1 MNHSK
6 KVLDKIISKTK
17 IYLAII
23 ALLMVV
29 ICIYNP
35 YFIIPSVVIFI
46 LIVMYAYWTNNKRQ
60 EELTE
65 HIKNLT
71 FSLDKVAKIALVN
84 SPFPLVIAETNGN
97 LIFRN
102 TKFNQEFANIDI
114 NNYLTNIVNDVK
126 LQIKN
131 NNKKEKIYD
140 EIKIDKKTYKLY
152 GDYMPLKDEYIIII
166 YFVDDTKLVEL
177 EDLFDNKD
185 MYTGLVMID
194 NYEEIIQ
201 RLEDS
206 EKTQLMA
213 EIEKK
218 LYDWASDYKGIIL
231 KSERDTFVC
240 IFEKQYIKEIEDK
253 KFDILDIIKDIQP
266 SDRMQFTLSIAIS
279 NDGATNLEKYKT
291 AQAALD
297 IVLGRGG
304 DQAVIH
310 EGDKYKFFGGRTQE
324 LEKRTKVKARI
335 VSHALEGLILESSK
349 VIIMGH
355 SNSDMDCVG
364 SSMGIYRLAKT
375 LEKDAYIVLN
385 PRGDNLSAF
394 LNELNQNEEYNGI
407 VIDSNTALGILDD
420 DTLLVVVDTNK
431 KNYVESPE
439 LLSSAKKIMVVDH
452 HRRSPDYIENATL
465 TFHEVYASSA
475 SELVTELVEYAQ
487 KEVNLTSLE
496 AEALYSGIMMD
507 TKTFTFK
514 TGVRTFEAAAYL
526 RKCGV
531 DIIKV
536 KKWFQSDLDTYNKI
550 SNIIGRAELVY
561 DTIAISIYDEEDKDS
576 NVVCAKAADE
586 LLTISNITASFV
598 IGRLNDKVC
607 ISGRSIGDINVQV
620 ILEKL
625 GGGGHITLAGAQVE
639 GMTIEE
645 AKQELIN
652 RINEYFSEQNWQRG
666 LLPFV
671 NFLHFGIH
679 LV

>member
-1 MNHSK
+1 MNHNK
-6 KVLDKIISKTK
+6 KIMQKIISKTK

-23 ALLMVV
+23 AILLV
-29 ICIYNP
+29 ILCIYNP
-35 YFIIPSVVIFI
+35 WYIIPSVII
-46 LIVMYAYWTNNKRQ
+46 YALLLLYAYWTNNKRQ

-65 HIKNLT
+65 HIRSLT

-114 NNYLTNIVNDVK
+114 NNYLSKILNDVK
-126 LQIKN
+126 LEIKN
-131 NNKKEKIYD
+131 NDKKEKIYD
-140 EIKIDKKTYKLY
+140 EIKIDKKTYRLY
-152 GDYMPLKDEYIIII
+152 GDYMPLRDEYIITI

-177 EDLFDNKD
+177 ENLFENKD
-185 MYTGLVMID
+185 MYIGVIMID

-201 RLEDS
+201 RIADD
-206 EKTQLMA
+206 EKPQLIA
-213 EIEKK
+213 EIEKRI
-218 LYDWASDYKGIIL
+218 YNWASDYKGLVL

-240 IFEKQYIKEIEDK
+240 IFEKQYVKEIENK
-253 KFDILDIIKDIQP
+253 KFDILDTIKELQP
-266 SDRMQFTLSIAIS
+266 VDKMQFTLSIAIS
-279 NDGATNLEKYKT
+279 NSGTNNLEKYKT

-310 EGDKYKFFGGRTQE
+310 EEDKYTFFGGRTQE

-335 VSHALEGLILESSK
+335 ISHALEALITESDK
-349 VIIMGH
+349 VMIMGH
-355 SNSDMDCVG
+355 NNSDMDCMG
-364 SSMGIYRLAKT
+364 ASMGIYRLAKT
-375 LEKDAYIVLN
+375 LNKEVHIVLN
-385 PRGDNLSAF
+385 PKGENLVTF
-394 LNELNQNEEYNGI
+394 LNELKDNDEYNDI
-407 VIDSNTALGILDD
+407 ILEPQNAISELSD
-420 DTLLVVVDTNK
+420 DTLLIVVDTNK

-439 LLSSAKKIMVVDH
+439 LLSKAKKIVVIDH
-452 HRRSPDYIENATL
+452 HRRSPDYIESATL

-475 SELVTELVEYAQ
+475 SELVTEIIEYA
-487 KEVNLTSLE
+487 ESEPELTSIE
-496 AEALYSGIMMD
+496 AEALYAGIMMD

-550 SNIIGRAELVY
+550 SNIIGKAELIY
-561 DTIAISIYDEEDKDS
+561 DSIAISIYDEDDVDS
-576 NVVCAKAADE
+576 NIVCAKAADE

-598 IGRLNDKVC
+598 IGKLNDKIC

-639 GMTIEE
+639 GMDIYQV
-645 AKQELIN
+645 KQELIN
-652 RINEYFSEQNWQRG
+652 RINEYFSEQN
-666 LLPFV
+666 
-671 NFLHFGIH
+671 
-679 LV
+679 

>member
-1 MNHSK
+1 MNHNK
-6 KVLDKIISKTK
+6 KIVQKIVSKTK
-17 IYLAII
+17 IYIAII
-23 ALLMVV
+23 AILLIALCM
-29 ICIYNP
+29 YNP
-35 YFIIPSVVIFI
+35 WLIIPSVII
-46 LIVMYAYWTNNKRQ
+46 YIALIAYAYWTNNKRQ

-65 HIKNLT
+65 HIKSLT

-114 NNYLTNIVNDVK
+114 NNYLTKILEDVK
-126 LQIKN
+126 LEIKN
-131 NNKKEKIYD
+131 NDKKEKIYD
-140 EIKIDKKTYKLY
+140 EIQIDKKTYKLY
-152 GDYMPLKDEYIIII
+152 GDYMPLKDEYIITI

-177 EDLFDNKD
+177 ESLFEDKD
-185 MYTGLVMID
+185 IYIGLIMID
-194 NYEEIIQ
+194 NYEEVIQ
-201 RLEDS
+201 RIADD
-206 EKTQLMA
+206 EKPQLMA

-218 LYDWASDYKGIIL
+218 LYDWASDYNGLIL

-240 IFEKQYIKEIEDK
+240 IFEKKYIREIEEK
-253 KFDILDIIKDIQP
+253 KFDILDIIKEAQA
-266 SDRMQFTLSIAIS
+266 SDKMQFTLSVAIS
-279 NDGATNLEKYKT
+279 NDGTSNLEKYKT

-304 DQAVIH
+304 DQAVVH
-310 EGDKYKFFGGRTQE
+310 EGDKYTFFGGRTQE

-335 VSHALEGLILESSK
+335 IAHALEGLITESSK
-349 VIIMGH
+349 VMIMGH
-355 SNSDMDCVG
+355 NNSDMDCIG
-364 SSMGIYRLAKT
+364 ASMGLYRLVKT
-375 LEKDAYIVLN
+375 LNKDAYIVVN
-385 PRGDNLSAF
+385 PQGENLSTF
-394 LNELNQNEEYNGI
+394 LQELATDEQYDGI
-407 VIDSNTALGILDD
+407 IVDSQTAVSNIDD
-420 DTLLVVVDTNK
+420 DTLLIIVDTNK

-439 LLSSAKKIMVVDH
+439 LLAKAKKIVVVDH
-452 HRRSPDYIENATL
+452 HRRSPDYIESATL

-475 SELVTELVEYAQ
+475 SELVTELIEYA
-487 KEVNLTSLE
+487 ESAPELNNLE
-496 AEALYSGIMMD
+496 AEALYAGIMMD

-550 SNIIGRAELVY
+550 SNIIGKAELVY
-561 DTIAISIYDEEDKDS
+561 DSIAISVYDEEDKES
-576 NVVCAKAADE
+576 NIVCAKAADE

-598 IGRLNDKVC
+598 LGKMDGKIC

-639 GMTIEE
+639 GMDMDEV
-645 AKQELIN
+645 KQELIN
-652 RINEYFSEQNWQRG
+652 RINEYFSEQ
-666 LLPFV
+666 
-671 NFLHFGIH
+671 I
-679 LV
+679 

>member
-23 ALLMVV
+23 AILLVV
-29 ICIYNP
+29 ICVYNP
-35 YFIIPSVVIFI
+35 WYIIPSVII
-46 LIVMYAYWTNNKRQ
+46 YTLLLIYAYWTNNKRQ

-65 HIKNLT
+65 HIKSLT

-114 NNYLTNIVNDVK
+114 NNYLSKILNDVK
-126 LQIKN
+126 SEIKN
-131 NNKKEKIYD
+131 NDKKEKIYD

-166 YFVDDTKLVEL
+166 YFVDNTKLVEM
-177 EDLFDNKD
+177 ENLFDDKD
-185 MYTGLVMID
+185 MYIGLIMID

-201 RLEDS
+201 RIPDN
-206 EKTQLMA
+206 EKPQLMA

-218 LYDWASDYKGIIL
+218 LYDWASVYKGLIL

-253 KFDILDIIKDIQP
+253 KFDILDTIKELQP
-266 SDRMQFTLSIAIS
+266 SDKMQFTLSIAIS
-279 NDGATNLEKYKT
+279 NDGTTNLEKYKT

-310 EGDKYKFFGGRTQE
+310 EGDKYTFFGGRTQE

-335 VSHALEGLILESSK
+335 IAHALEGLIKESSK
-349 VIIMGH
+349 VFIMGH
-355 SNSDMDCVG
+355 SNADMDAIG
-364 SSMGIYRLAKT
+364 ASMGIYRLAKT
-375 LEKDAYIVLN
+375 LEKDAQIVLS
-385 PRGDNLSAF
+385 PKGDNLTAF
-394 LNELNQNEEYNGI
+394 LKELKSDSQYDDILIEPQNAISE
-407 VIDSNTALGILDD
+407 VDD

-431 KNYVESPE
+431 KNYVESQE
-439 LLSSAKKIMVVDH
+439 LLSKVKKIVVVDH
-452 HRRSPDYIENATL
+452 HRRSPDYIESATL

-475 SELVTELVEYAQ
+475 SELVTELVEYASSEPQ
-487 KEVNLTSLE
+487 LTSLE
-496 AEALYSGIMMD
+496 AEALYAGIMMD

-550 SNIIGRAELVY
+550 SNIIGKAELVY
-561 DTIAISIYDEEDKDS
+561 DTIAISIYDEEDEDS

-586 LLTISNITASFV
+586 LLTIINITASFV
-598 IGRLNDKVC
+598 IGKLGDKVC

-625 GGGGHITLAGAQVE
+625 RWWRTYNIG
-639 GMTIEE
+639 
-645 AKQELIN
+645 
-652 RINEYFSEQNWQRG
+652 RS
-666 LLPFV
+666 PS
-671 NFLHFGIH
+671 
-679 LV
+679 

>member
-23 ALLMVV
+23 AILLVV

-35 YFIIPSVVIFI
+35 WCIIPSVIIYI
-46 LIVMYAYWTNNKRQ
+46 LLLIYAYWTNNKRQ

-65 HIKNLT
+65 HIKSLT

-114 NNYLTNIVNDVK
+114 NNYLTKILTDVK
-126 LQIKN
+126 SEIKN
-131 NNKKEKIYD
+131 NDKKEKIYD

-166 YFVDDTKLVEL
+166 YFVDNTKLVEM
-177 EDLFDNKD
+177 ETLFDNKD
-185 MYTGLVMID
+185 MYIGLIMID

-201 RLEDS
+201 RIPDD
-206 EKTQLMA
+206 EKPQLMA

-218 LYDWASDYKGIIL
+218 LYEWASQYKGLIL

-240 IFEKQYIKEIEDK
+240 VFEKQYIKEIEDK
-253 KFDILDIIKDIQP
+253 KFEILDTIKELQP
-266 SDRMQFTLSIAIS
+266 SDKMQFTLSIAIS
-279 NDGATNLEKYKT
+279 NEGNSNFEKYKA

-310 EGDKYKFFGGRTQE
+310 ENDRYTFFGGRTQE

-335 VSHALEGLILESSK
+335 ISHALEGLIKEASK
-349 VIIMGH
+349 VYIMGH
-355 SNSDMDCVG
+355 STPDMDCVG
-364 SSMGIYRLAKT
+364 ASMGIYRLVKT
-375 LEKDAYIVLN
+375 LEKEAQIVIT
-385 PRGDNLSAF
+385 PKGDNLNAF
-394 LNELNQNEEYNGI
+394 LKELEEDEQYDNLLI
-407 VIDSNTALGILDD
+407 SPQDAMSDLDE

-431 KNYVESPE
+431 KNYVDSQE
-439 LLSSAKKIMVVDH
+439 LLSKAKKIVVVDH
-452 HRRSPDYIENATL
+452 HRRSPDYIESATL

-475 SELVTELVEYAQ
+475 SELVTELVEYATS
-487 KEVNLTSLE
+487 EPELTSLE
-496 AEALYSGIMMD
+496 AEALYAGIMMD

-514 TGVRTFEAAAYL
+514 TGVRTFEAAAFL

-536 KKWFQSDLDTYNKI
+536 KKWFQSDFNTYNKI
-550 SNIIGRAELVY
+550 SNIISRAELVY
-561 DTIAISIYDEEDKDS
+561 DTIAISIYDEEDADS

-598 IGRLNDKVC
+598 IGKLGDKVC

-625 GGGGHITLAGAQVE
+625 RRWRTYYTCWG
-639 GMTIEE
+639 
-645 AKQELIN
+645 
-652 RINEYFSEQNWQRG
+652 SS
-666 LLPFV
+666 
-671 NFLHFGIH
+671 
-679 LV
+679 

>member
-1 MNHSK
+1 MNHNK
-6 KVLDKIISKTK
+6 KVLQKIVSKTK

-23 ALLMVV
+23 AILLVV
-29 ICIYNP
+29 ICIYNHVL
-35 YFIIPSVVIFI
+35 IIPSIIIYI
-46 LIVMYAYWTNNKRQ
+46 LLIGYAYWTNNKRQ
-60 EELTE
+60 EELSE

-114 NNYLTNIVNDVK
+114 NNYLTKILNDVK
-126 LQIKN
+126 LEIKN
-131 NNKKEKIYD
+131 NDRKEKIND
-140 EIKIDKKTYKLY
+140 EIKIGKKTYKLY

-166 YFVDDTKLVEL
+166 YFIDDTKLVEL
-177 EDLFDNKD
+177 ETLFDNKD
-185 MYTGLVMID
+185 IYIGQIMID

-201 RLEDS
+201 RIPDN
-206 EKTQLMA
+206 EKTQLIA
-213 EIEKK
+213 EIEKA
-218 LYDWASDYKGIIL
+218 LYNWASEFKGVIL

-240 IFEKQYIKEIEDK
+240 MFEKQYMKEIKER
-253 KFDILDIIKDIQP
+253 KFDILDNIKDIQP

-279 NDGATNLEKYKT
+279 NEGTSNLEKYKSS
-291 AQAALD
+291 QAALD

-310 EGDKYKFFGGRTQE
+310 ENDKYTFFGGRTQE

-335 VSHALEGLILESSK
+335 ISHALEEMIRDSSK
-349 VIIMGH
+349 VLIMGH
-355 SNSDMDCVG
+355 TNSDMDCIG
-364 SSMGIYRLAKT
+364 ASMGVYRLAKA
-375 LEKDAYIVLN
+375 LDKDAFIVLD
-385 PRGDNLSAF
+385 PKGDNLTTFLSEIKKDQNYANLILEPSNA
-394 LNELNQNEEYNGI
+394 LNEI
-407 VIDSNTALGILDD
+407 DD
-420 DTLLVVVDTNK
+420 DTLLIVVDTNK
-431 KNYVESPE
+431 KNYVESQE
-439 LLSSAKKIMVVDH
+439 VLAKCKKIVVIDH

-487 KEVNLTSLE
+487 EEITLTNLE
-496 AEALYSGIMMD
+496 AEALYAGITMD
-507 TKTFTFK
+507 TKSFTFK

-536 KKWFQSDLDTYNKI
+536 KKWFQSDLETYNKI
-550 SNIIGRAELVY
+550 SNIIANAELVY
-561 DTIAISIYDEEDKDS
+561 DSIAISKYEEEDPDA
-576 NVVCAKAADE
+576 NIVCAKAADE

-598 IGRLNDKVC
+598 LGKMGDKIC

-625 GGGGHITLAGAQVE
+625 GGGGHITLAGAQIE
-639 GMTIEE
+639 GLDIQE
-645 AKQELIN
+645 AKEELVN
-652 RINEYFSEQNWQRG
+652 RINEYFSEQ
-666 LLPFV
+666 
-671 NFLHFGIH
+671 I
-679 LV
+679 

>member
-23 ALLMVV
+23 AILLVV
-29 ICIYNP
+29 ICVYNP
-35 YFIIPSVVIFI
+35 WYIIPSVII
-46 LIVMYAYWTNNKRQ
+46 YTLLLIYAYWTNNKRQ

-65 HIKNLT
+65 HIKSLT

-114 NNYLTNIVNDVK
+114 NNYLSKILNDVK
-126 LQIKN
+126 SEIKN
-131 NNKKEKIYD
+131 NDKKEKIYD

-166 YFVDDTKLVEL
+166 YFVDNTKLVEM
-177 EDLFDNKD
+177 ENLFDDKD
-185 MYTGLVMID
+185 MYIGLIMID

-201 RLEDS
+201 RIPDN
-206 EKTQLMA
+206 EKPQLMA

-218 LYDWASDYKGIIL
+218 LYDWASVYKGLIL

-253 KFDILDIIKDIQP
+253 KFDILDTIKELQP
-266 SDRMQFTLSIAIS
+266 SDKMQFTLSIAIS
-279 NDGATNLEKYKT
+279 NDGTTNLEKYKT

-310 EGDKYKFFGGRTQE
+310 EGDKYTFFGGRTQE

-335 VSHALEGLILESSK
+335 IAHALEGLIKESSK
-349 VIIMGH
+349 VFIMGH
-355 SNSDMDCVG
+355 SNADMDAIG
-364 SSMGIYRLAKT
+364 ASMGIYRLAKT
-375 LEKDAYIVLN
+375 LEKDAQIVLS
-385 PRGDNLSAF
+385 PKGDNLTAF
-394 LNELNQNEEYNGI
+394 LKELKSDSQYDDILIEPQNAISE
-407 VIDSNTALGILDD
+407 VDD

-431 KNYVESPE
+431 KNYVESQE
-439 LLSSAKKIMVVDH
+439 LLSKVKKIVVVDH
-452 HRRSPDYIENATL
+452 HRRSPDYIESATL

-475 SELVTELVEYAQ
+475 SELVTELVEYASSEPQ
-487 KEVNLTSLE
+487 LTSLE
-496 AEALYSGIMMD
+496 AEALYAGIMMD
-507 TKTFTFK
+507 TKTFTLK

-550 SNIIGRAELVY
+550 SNIIGKAELVY
-561 DTIAISIYDEEDKDS
+561 DTIAISIYDEEDEDS

-598 IGRLNDKVC
+598 IGKLGDKVC

-625 GGGGHITLAGAQVE
+625 RWWRTYNIG
-639 GMTIEE
+639 
-645 AKQELIN
+645 
-652 RINEYFSEQNWQRG
+652 RS
-666 LLPFV
+666 PS
-671 NFLHFGIH
+671 
-679 LV
+679 

>member
-6 KVLDKIISKTK
+6 KVLDKIVSKTK

-23 ALLMVV
+23 AMLLIV

-35 YFIIPSVVIFI
+35 FFIIPSVIVFI
-46 LIVMYAYWTNNKRQ
+46 LLLIYAYWTNNKRQ

-114 NNYLTNIVNDVK
+114 NNYLTNIINDVK
-126 LQIKN
+126 LEIKN
-131 NNKKEKIYD
+131 NEKKEKIYD

-166 YFVDDTKLVEL
+166 YFIDDSKLVEL
-177 EDLFDNKD
+177 ESLFDNKD
-185 MYTGLVMID
+185 MYIGLIMID

-206 EKTQLMA
+206 EKTGLMA

-218 LYDWASDYKGIIL
+218 LYDWASEFKGLIL

-240 IFEKQYIKEIEDK
+240 IFEKQYIKEIEDR
-253 KFDILDIIKDIQP
+253 KFDILDTIKELQP
-266 SDRMQFTLSIAIS
+266 SDKMQFTLSVAIS
-279 NDGATNLEKYKT
+279 NDGSSYLEKYKT

-310 EGDKYKFFGGRTQE
+310 EGDKYTFFGGRTQE

-335 VSHALEGLILESSK
+335 ISHALEGLIQESSK
-349 VIIMGH
+349 VMIMGH
-355 SNSDMDCVG
+355 SNSDMDCIG
-364 SSMGIYRLAKT
+364 ASMGIYRLTKS
-375 LEKDAYIVLN
+375 LEKDAYLVLN
-385 PRGDNLSAF
+385 PKGENLVTF
-394 LNELNQNEEYNGI
+394 LNEINGNSEYEN
-407 VIDSNTALGILDD
+407 LILEPQAAISEIDD
-420 DTLLVVVDTNK
+420 DTLLVIVDTNK

-439 LLSSAKKIMVVDH
+439 LLQKAKKIVVIDH
-452 HRRSPDYIENATL
+452 HRRSPDYIENAML

-487 KEVNLTSLE
+487 QEVTLTDLE
-496 AEALYSGIMMD
+496 AEALYAGIMMD
-507 TKTFTFK
+507 TKSFTFK

-536 KKWFQSDLDTYNKI
+536 KKWFQSNLDTYNKI
-550 SNIIGRAELVY
+550 SGIIGKAEIVY
-561 DTIAISIYDEEDKDS
+561 DSIAISVYEEEDKDA
-576 NVVCAKAADE
+576 NIVCAKAADE

-598 IGRLNDKVC
+598 LGKLDNKIC

-639 GMTIEE
+639 STDIYEV
-645 AKQELIN
+645 KQELIN
-652 RINEYFSEQNWQRG
+652 RINEYFSEQ
-666 LLPFV
+666 
-671 NFLHFGIH
+671 I
-679 LV
+679 

>member
-1 MNHSK
+1 MNHNK
-6 KVLDKIISKTK
+6 KVFQKIVSKTK

-23 ALLMVV
+23 AILLIV
-29 ICIYNP
+29 ICFYNRMLILP
-35 YFIIPSVVIFI
+35 SIIVFVLLVS
-46 LIVMYAYWTNNKRQ
+46 YAYWTNNKGQ
-60 EELTE
+60 EELSE
-65 HIKNLT
+65 HIKNIT

-114 NNYLTNIVNDVK
+114 NNYLTNILNDVK
-126 LQIKN
+126 LEIKN
-131 NNKKEKIYD
+131 NDKKEKIND
-140 EIKIDKKTYKLY
+140 EIKIGKKTYKLY

-166 YFVDDTKLVEL
+166 YFIDDTKLVEL
-177 EDLFDNKD
+177 ETLFDNKD
-185 MYTGLVMID
+185 IYIGQIMID

-201 RLEDS
+201 RIPDS
-206 EKTQLMA
+206 EKPQLMA
-213 EIEKK
+213 EIEKA
-218 LYDWASDYKGIIL
+218 LYNWASEFKGVIL

-240 IFEKQYIKEIEDK
+240 IFEKQYMKEIKEK
-253 KFDILDIIKDIQP
+253 KFDILDTIKELQP
-266 SDRMQFTLSIAIS
+266 SDKMQFTLSIAIS
-279 NDGATNLEKYKT
+279 NEGNTNLEKYKS

-310 EGDKYKFFGGRTQE
+310 ENDKFTFFGGRTQE

-335 VSHALEGLILESSK
+335 ISHALEEMIKESSK
-349 VIIMGH
+349 VMIMGH
-355 SNSDMDCVG
+355 SNSDMDCIG
-364 SSMGIYRLAKT
+364 ASMGIYRLAKT
-375 LEKDAYIVLN
+375 LGKDAYIVLD
-385 PRGDNLSAF
+385 PKGDNLTIF
-394 LNELNQNEEYNGI
+394 LNEIKQDDTYSDLIKEPEDALNEI
-407 VIDSNTALGILDD
+407 DD
-420 DTLLVVVDTNK
+420 DTLLIVVDTNK

-439 LLSSAKKIMVVDH
+439 VLAKCKKIVVIDH
-452 HRRSPDYIENATL
+452 HRRSPDYIESATL

-487 KEVNLTSLE
+487 EEVSLTSLE
-496 AEALYSGIMMD
+496 AEALYAGIMMD
-507 TKTFTFK
+507 TKSFTFK

-550 SNIIGRAELVY
+550 SNIIAKAEMVY
-561 DTIAISIYDEEDKDS
+561 DSIAISLYEDEDPDA
-576 NVVCAKAADE
+576 NIVCAKAADE

-598 IGRLNDKVC
+598 LGKMGDKIC

-625 GGGGHITLAGAQVE
+625 GGGGHITLAGAQIE
-639 GMTIEE
+639 GVDIQE
-645 AKQELIN
+645 AKDELVN
-652 RINEYFSEQNWQRG
+652 RINEYFSEQM
-666 LLPFV
+666 
-671 NFLHFGIH
+671 
-679 LV
+679 

>member
-6 KVLDKIISKTK
+6 KVLDKIVSKTK

-23 ALLMVV
+23 AILLVV
-29 ICIYNP
+29 ICIYNQL
-35 YFIIPSVVIFI
+35 FIIPAVIIFI
-46 LIVMYAYWTNNKRQ
+46 LLLIYAYWTNNKRQ

-114 NNYLTNIVNDVK
+114 NNYLTNIINDVK
-126 LQIKN
+126 LEIKN
-131 NNKKEKIYD
+131 NEKKEKIYD

-166 YFVDDTKLVEL
+166 YFIDDSKLVEL
-177 EDLFDNKD
+177 ESLFDNKD
-185 MYTGLVMID
+185 MYIGLIMID

-206 EKTQLMA
+206 EKTGLMA

-218 LYDWASDYKGIIL
+218 LYDWASDFKGLIL

-240 IFEKQYIKEIEDK
+240 IFEKQYIKEIEDR
-253 KFDILDIIKDIQP
+253 KFDILDNIKELQP
-266 SDRMQFTLSIAIS
+266 SDKMQFTLSIAIS
-279 NDGATNLEKYKT
+279 NDGSSYLEKYKT

-310 EGDKYKFFGGRTQE
+310 EGDKYTFFGGRTQE

-335 VSHALEGLILESSK
+335 ISHALEGLIQESSK
-349 VIIMGH
+349 VMIMGH
-355 SNSDMDCVG
+355 SNSDMDCIG
-364 SSMGIYRLAKT
+364 ASMGIYRLTKS
-375 LEKDAYIVLN
+375 LEKDAYLVLN
-385 PRGDNLSAF
+385 PKGENLVTF
-394 LNELNQNEEYNGI
+394 LNEINGNSEYEN
-407 VIDSNTALGILDD
+407 LILEPQAAISEIDD
-420 DTLLVVVDTNK
+420 DTLLVIVDTNK

-439 LLSSAKKIMVVDH
+439 LLQKAKKIVVIDH
-452 HRRSPDYIENATL
+452 HRRSPDYIENAML

-487 KEVNLTSLE
+487 QEVTLTDLE
-496 AEALYSGIMMD
+496 AEALYAGIMMD
-507 TKTFTFK
+507 TKSFTFK

-536 KKWFQSDLDTYNKI
+536 KKWFQSNLDTYNKI
-550 SNIIGRAELVY
+550 SGIIGKAEIVY
-561 DTIAISIYDEEDKDS
+561 DSIAISVYEEEDKDA
-576 NVVCAKAADE
+576 NIVCAKAADE

-598 IGRLNDKVC
+598 LGKLDNKIC

-639 GMTIEE
+639 STDIYEV
-645 AKQELIN
+645 KQELIN
-652 RINEYFSEQNWQRG
+652 RINEYFSEQ
-666 LLPFV
+666 
-671 NFLHFGIH
+671 I
-679 LV
+679 

>member
-1 MNHSK
+1 MNHNK
-6 KVLDKIISKTK
+6 KIVQKIVSKTK

-23 ALLMVV
+23 AILLIALCM
-29 ICIYNP
+29 YNP
-35 YFIIPSVVIFI
+35 WLIIPSVII
-46 LIVMYAYWTNNKRQ
+46 YIALIAYAYWTNNKRQ

-65 HIKNLT
+65 HIKSLT

-114 NNYLTNIVNDVK
+114 NNYLTKILEDVK
-126 LQIKN
+126 LEIKN
-131 NNKKEKIYD
+131 NDKKEKIYD
-140 EIKIDKKTYKLY
+140 EIQIDKKTYKLY
-152 GDYMPLKDEYIIII
+152 GDYMPLKDEYIITI

-177 EDLFDNKD
+177 ESLFEDKD
-185 MYTGLVMID
+185 IYIGLIMID
-194 NYEEIIQ
+194 NYEEVIQ
-201 RLEDS
+201 RIADD
-206 EKTQLMA
+206 EKPQLMA

-218 LYDWASDYKGIIL
+218 LYDWASDYNGLIL

-240 IFEKQYIKEIEDK
+240 IFEKKYIREIEEK
-253 KFDILDIIKDIQP
+253 KFDILDIIKEAQA
-266 SDRMQFTLSIAIS
+266 SDKMQFTLSIAIS
-279 NDGATNLEKYKT
+279 NDGTSNLEKYKT

-304 DQAVIH
+304 DQAVVH
-310 EGDKYKFFGGRTQE
+310 EGDKYTFFGGRTQE

-335 VSHALEGLILESSK
+335 IAHALEGLITESSK
-349 VIIMGH
+349 VMIMGH
-355 SNSDMDCVG
+355 NNSDMDCIG
-364 SSMGIYRLAKT
+364 ASMGLYRLVKT
-375 LEKDAYIVLN
+375 LNKDAYIVVN
-385 PRGDNLSAF
+385 PQGENLSTF
-394 LNELNQNEEYNGI
+394 LQELATDEQYDGI
-407 VIDSNTALGILDD
+407 IVDSQTAISNIDD
-420 DTLLVVVDTNK
+420 DTLLVIVDTNK

-439 LLSSAKKIMVVDH
+439 LLAKAKKIVVVDH
-452 HRRSPDYIENATL
+452 HRRSPDYIESATL

-475 SELVTELVEYAQ
+475 SELVTELIEYA
-487 KEVNLTSLE
+487 ESAPELNNLE
-496 AEALYSGIMMD
+496 AEALYAGIMMD

-550 SNIIGRAELVY
+550 SNIIGKAELVY
-561 DTIAISIYDEEDKDS
+561 DSIAISVYDEEDKES
-576 NVVCAKAADE
+576 NIVCAKAADE

-598 IGRLNDKVC
+598 LGKMDDKIC

-639 GMTIEE
+639 GM
-645 AKQELIN
+645 
-652 RINEYFSEQNWQRG
+652 EYG
-666 LLPFV
+666 
-671 NFLHFGIH
+671 
-679 LV
+679 

>member
-1 MNHSK
+1 MNHNK

-23 ALLMVV
+23 AILLIV
-29 ICIYNP
+29 ICIYN
-35 YFIIPSVVIFI
+35 YWFIIPSIIIFI
-46 LIVMYAYWTNNKRQ
+46 LLLIYAYWTNTKRQ

-102 TKFNQEFANIDI
+102 MKFNQEFANIDI
-114 NNYLTNIVNDVK
+114 NNYLTNIINNVK
-126 LQIKN
+126 LEIKN
-131 NNKKEKIYD
+131 NDKKEKIYD

-152 GDYMPLKDEYIIII
+152 GDYMPLKDEYIITI
-166 YFVDDTKLVEL
+166 YFVDDSKLVEL
-177 EDLFDNKD
+177 ENLFDNKD
-185 MYTGLVMID
+185 MYIGLIMID

-218 LYDWASDYKGIIL
+218 LYEWASDYKGLIL

-240 IFEKQYIKEIEDK
+240 IFEKQYIKEIEDR
-253 KFDILDIIKDIQP
+253 KFDILDTIKEIQP
-266 SDRMQFTLSIAIS
+266 SDKMQFTLSIAIS
-279 NDGATNLEKYKT
+279 NDGGSNLEKYKT

-310 EGDKYKFFGGRTQE
+310 EGDKYTFFGGRTQE

-335 VSHALEGLILESSK
+335 IAHALEGLILESSK
-349 VIIMGH
+349 VMIMGH
-355 SNSDMDCVG
+355 SNSDMDCIG
-364 SSMGIYRLAKT
+364 SSMGIYRLAKK
-375 LEKDAYIVLN
+375 LEKEAKIVLN
-385 PRGDNLSAF
+385 TKGENLVTF
-394 LNELNQNEEYNGI
+394 LNAIKDREEYNNLI
-407 VIDSNTALGILDD
+407 IEPQNAVSEIDD
-420 DTLLVVVDTNK
+420 DTLLVIVDTNK
-431 KNYVESPE
+431 KNYVESIDVLE
-439 LLSSAKKIMVVDH
+439 KAKKIVVIDH

-475 SELVTELVEYAQ
+475 SELVTEIVEYASS
-487 KEVNLTSLE
+487 EPELTDIE
-496 AEALYSGIMMD
+496 AEALYAGIMMD
-507 TKTFTFK
+507 TKSFTFK

-536 KKWFQSDLDTYNKI
+536 KKWFQSDLETYNKI
-550 SNIIGRAELVY
+550 SNIIGKAEIVY
-561 DTIAISIYDEEDKDS
+561 DSIAISIYEEKDDDT
-576 NVVCAKAADE
+576 NIVCAKAADE

-598 IGRLNDKVC
+598 LGRLENKVY

-625 GGGGHITLAGAQVE
+625 GGGGHITLAGAQVV
-639 GMTIEE
+639 GMDISEV
-645 AKQELIN
+645 KQELIN
-652 RINEYFSEQNWQRG
+652 RINEYFSEQ
-666 LLPFV
+666 
-671 NFLHFGIH
+671 I
-679 LV
+679 